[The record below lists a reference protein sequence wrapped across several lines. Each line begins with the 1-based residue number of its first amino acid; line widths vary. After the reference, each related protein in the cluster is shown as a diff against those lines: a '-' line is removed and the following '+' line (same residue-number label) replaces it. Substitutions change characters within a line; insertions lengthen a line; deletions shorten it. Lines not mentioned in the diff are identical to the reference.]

1 MQGLGADIA
10 TEQAALQNAW
20 QGDTGM
26 TYQAW
31 QAQWN
36 QAMEALVRAYQS
48 MASTHESNTMA
59 MHGPRHGRSR
69 QMGRL
74 VPPSMSAEPNAVELT
89 VDHAWFIAET
99 IGAGSF
105 PWVLAITTPYRDAA
119 QRDAFFATS
128 EGDELTRMGLM
139 SADGVV
145 NPAVADWIKVVCFP
159 DRWLDLRYVGAGRG
173 HRYRR
178 TAARRRRAARR
189 NHRQDLET
197 VVALRSAQLITF
209 TAMDIDDA
217 RALVPVL
224 GVGLAQRP
232 PARFDEFSMPTRVG
246 ARADERLRSGASLAE
261 VLDYLG
267 IPESARSVVESVFT
281 GPRSYVEIVAGCHR
295 DGQHATTEVGVSIV
309 DTTAGRV
316 LVSPSRAFD
325 GEWVS
330 TFSPG
335 NPVRD
340 RRRDRTADRLL
351 AGRPMVPRPAAVP
364 RFLRPITRNQKPR

>member
-1 MQGLGADIA
+1 
-10 TEQAALQNAW
+10 
-20 QGDTGM
+20 
-26 TYQAW
+26 
-31 QAQWN
+31 
-36 QAMEALVRAYQS
+36 
-48 MASTHESNTMA
+48 
-59 MHGPRHGRSR
+59 
-69 QMGRL
+69 
-74 VPPSMSAEPNAVELT
+74 MSAEPNAVELT

-105 PWVLAITTPYRDAA
+105 PWVLAITSPYCDAA
-119 QRDAFFATS
+119 QRDAFFERQRAELVQMGLVS
-128 EGDELTRMGLM
+128 EG
-139 SADGVV
+139 GVV
-145 NPAVADWIKVVCFP
+145 NSAVADWIRAVCFP
-159 DRWLDLRYVGAGRG
+159 ERWLDLRYVGPTENTGEASGTGELLLRG
-173 HRYRR
+173 VVAQR
-178 TAARRRRAARR
+178 TGITGGPSK
-189 NHRQDLET
+189 T

-209 TAMDIDDA
+209 TAMDIDDP

-246 ARADERLRSGASLAE
+246 ARADERLRSGASLSE

-267 IPESARSVVESVFT
+267 IPQSARAVVQAVFN

-295 DGQHATTEVGVSIV
+295 DGRHATTEVGMSIF

-335 NPVRD
+335 TPFAIAVAIEQLTALLPDAEWFAGHRLARD
-340 RRRDRTADRLL
+340 FSAQ
-351 AGRPMVPRPAAVP
+351 PS
-364 RFLRPITRNQKPR
+364 